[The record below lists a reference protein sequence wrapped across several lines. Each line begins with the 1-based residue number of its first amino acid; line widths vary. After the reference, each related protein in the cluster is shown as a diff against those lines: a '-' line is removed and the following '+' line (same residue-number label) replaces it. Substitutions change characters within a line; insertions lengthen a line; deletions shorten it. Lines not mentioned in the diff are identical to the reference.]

1 MLQQPTFDLLH
12 ELRLPGMVAALE
24 EQQGFPDVQELAF
37 EDRLVFLLEREKTER
52 ATRRLQRLLGQ
63 ARLRLDASIEDLNFR
78 TPRGLDR
85 SLILRLASCD
95 WVRDGQ
101 SVLIVG
107 ATGTGKSYLGC
118 ALGHQAC
125 RHGLSVR
132 YFRLSRLLGEL
143 ALARADGS
151 HPKLLQRLA
160 RTQLLL
166 VDDFG
171 LAPLDDLARRDLLEV
186 LDDRYQR
193 RATLVT
199 SQVPTDH
206 WHELVGDPTFGDAI
220 LDRLLHNAHR
230 ITLKGAS
237 MRRVYDFT
245 KRNEEEEQQEETT
258 DTD

>member
-12 ELRLPGMVAALE
+12 ELRLPGMAAALE
-24 EQQGFPDVQELAF
+24 DQQGFPDVQELAF

-78 TPRGLDR
+78 IPRGLDR
-85 SLILRLASCD
+85 SLILRLASSD
-95 WVRDGQ
+95 WIRDGQ

-107 ATGTGKSYLGC
+107 ATGTGKSYLAC

-151 HPKLLQRLA
+151 YPKLLQRLA

-171 LAPLDDLARRDLLEV
+171 MAPLDDLARRDLLEV

-193 RATLVT
+193 HATLVT
-199 SQVPTDH
+199 SQIPTDH
-206 WHELVGDPTFGDAI
+206 WHELIGDPTFGDAI

-237 MRRVYDFT
+237 MRRVYDST
-245 KRNEEEEQQEETT
+245 RGNREEDKQEDTT
-258 DTD
+258 DTN